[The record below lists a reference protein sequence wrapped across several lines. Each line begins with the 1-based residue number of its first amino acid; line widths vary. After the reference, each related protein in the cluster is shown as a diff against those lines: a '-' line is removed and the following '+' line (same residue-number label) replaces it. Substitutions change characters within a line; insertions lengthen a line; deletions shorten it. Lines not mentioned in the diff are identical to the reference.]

1 MNRVRF
7 LFTKTLRVHLSPG
20 RNSLGKI
27 PRRSIRTLRHTE
39 AMSSPPPIP
48 GPRTY
53 EAGTLRYTLGGLAV
67 LFGWLLWG
75 DFAFCFFENIFGRFI
90 PLYLREYQAPNA
102 MIGIMMGSIAGAMNL
117 LFLPG
122 ISRWSDEC
130 RSRWGRRIPFLTVA
144 TPLAVASLI
153 LMGFAPEIGAAA
165 YRQVVHPL
173 WPGVEQATVV
183 LGLLGLFVAS
193 FHYFNM
199 VLVNVYNWL
208 IRDVVPSEL
217 IGRFLSWFGMVSLGS
232 AALFNWYVFPYL
244 LTHRREI
251 CLSIGLFYLVVFLLM
266 CRKVKEGKYPPPP
279 ERKASGHPLRTY
291 FIEYG
296 RYLRT
301 CLSVPIY
308 RDALISH
315 MLVSVAVCAGPFY
328 VIFQHETLGVS
339 MEVLGKLFSIFGVL
353 SAALYAPS
361 GWIID
366 RLSPFRVALATGPA
380 LLLVGLSAFLFNV
393 DQRTLIFFM
402 AIGTMVSVPA
412 TLASQTITMKL
423 YPEGKFAQFYAA
435 QNLLGFGIAIAGNYY
450 IGRYL
455 DLFHSNYRM
464 VYLWSGFWSLL
475 SYLMFLKV
483 YRAWRRLGGP
493 DNYVAPAPPG

>member
-1 MNRVRF
+1 MGVMD
-7 LFTKTLRVHLSPG
+7 L
-20 RNSLGKI
+20 
-27 PRRSIRTLRHTE
+27 
-39 AMSSPPPIP
+39 PPPIP
-48 GPRTY
+48 GPRIY
-53 EAGTLRYTLGGLAV
+53 RAGTLRYTLGGLAV

-90 PLYLREYQAPNA
+90 PLYLREYQAPNT
-102 MIGIMMGSIAGAMNL
+102 MIGLMMGSISGAMNL

-144 TPLAVASLI
+144 TPLAVGSVI
-153 LMGFAPEIGAAA
+153 LMGFAPEIGVILHDRVTHAW
-165 YRQVVHPL
+165 
-173 WPGVEQATVV
+173 WPGLELGTVV
-183 LGLLGLFVAS
+183 LGLLGFCVAA

-208 IRDVVPSEL
+208 IRDVVPPEL

-232 AALFNWYVFPYL
+232 AALFNWFVFPYL
-244 LTHRREI
+244 LSHRREI

-266 CRKVKEGKYPPPP
+266 CRKVKEGEYPPPP
-279 ERKASGHPLRTY
+279 KREKVANPLMAY
-291 FIEYG
+291 FVMYG

-315 MLVSVAVCAGPFY
+315 TLVSVAVCAGPFY
-328 VIFQHETLGVS
+328 VIFQRETLGVS
-339 MEVLGKLFSIFGVL
+339 MEDLGKLFSIFGVV
-353 SAALYAPS
+353 SALLYAPA

-366 RLSPFRVALATGPA
+366 RFSPFRVALATGPA
-380 LLLVGLSAFLFNV
+380 LLAVGLLAFFFNV
-393 DQRTLIFFM
+393 DQHTLIFFM
-402 AIGTMVSVPA
+402 TVGTLATVPA
-412 TLASQTITMKL
+412 TLASQAITMKL
-423 YPEGKFAQFYAA
+423 YPEAKFAQFYAA
-435 QNLLGFGIAIAGNYY
+435 QNILGFGLAIAGNYA

-455 DLFHSNYRM
+455 DFFHSDYRM

-475 SYLMFLKV
+475 SYLLFLKV

-493 DNYVAPAPPG
+493 ERYAAPEAPE